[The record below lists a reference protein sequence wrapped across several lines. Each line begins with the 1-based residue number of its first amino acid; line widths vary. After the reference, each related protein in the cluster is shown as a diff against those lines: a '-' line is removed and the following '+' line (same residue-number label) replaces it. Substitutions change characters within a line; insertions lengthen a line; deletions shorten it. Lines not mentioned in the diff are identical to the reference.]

1 MNSKNYRLFLT
12 LILLLAT
19 PQDVKAE
26 KCLFVSSY
34 HQGYDWAD
42 GIEDGVRQIL
52 IGQCE
57 FKQINMDTKRNK
69 SEEYKTAKA
78 LEVKDFIDQWK
89 PDVVVVADD
98 NASKYL
104 VKPYF
109 RNSDLPFVFCGINWT
124 VAEYGYPYENATG
137 MIEVAPIQQMY
148 ELIKSVKP
156 QATVAYY
163 VAADTLTEE
172 KSFYRYQRAAKKYNI
187 RLVNKLSKSL
197 LEWQQ
202 AFQEGQDADFIILG
216 TKSGINDWDDEL
228 AYAKVKETGRV
239 LSLTAY
245 EWMVQYTILGMTKVP
260 QEQGIWAAKVALEIL
275 AGAQP
280 RSIPIIPNQ
289 QWDMLINASLL
300 QSSHVTLPESFL
312 IKSKKVYVTE

>member
-1 MNSKNYRLFLT
+1 MTRRLLLT
-12 LILLLAT
+12 LALVLMTLQSAN
-19 PQDVKAE
+19 AE

-42 GIEDGVRQIL
+42 GIEEGVREVL
-52 IGQCE
+52 VGQCD

-69 SEEYKTAKA
+69 STAYITAKA
-78 LEVKDFIDQWK
+78 LEIKAFIEQWK
-89 PDVVVVADD
+89 PDVVIVADD

-124 VAEYGYPYENATG
+124 VAEYGYPYDNATG
-137 MIEVAPIQQMY
+137 MIEVAPIRQMY
-148 ELIKSVKP
+148 ELVKSVNP

-163 VAADTLTEE
+163 LGADTLTEE
-172 KSFYRYQRAAKKYNI
+172 KSFYRYQRAARKYNI
-187 RLVNKLSKSL
+187 KLINRLSRSL

-202 AFQEGQDADFIILG
+202 AFQEAQNGDFIILG
-216 TKSGINDWDDEL
+216 TKSGINDWDDKK
-228 AYAKVKETGRV
+228 AYAIVQENGRT

-245 EWMVQYTILGMTKVP
+245 EWMVQYAILGMTKVP

-275 AGAQP
+275 AGAKP
-280 RSIPIIPNQ
+280 RDIPIIPNQ
-289 QWDMLINASLL
+289 QWDMLINVSLL
-300 QSSHVTLPESFL
+300 NSSKVTLPESFL
-312 IKSKKVYVTE
+312 IKSKKVYASE